1 MEFEHPEYKT
11 TFELPDKPTVR
22 QMLEYEAE
30 IERPGVA
37 MYERLWPAAK
47 KLIQNWKSEATQ
59 LDVDIDGEYTP
70 EAVAVIKWASLA
82 VFSWNLQLKEVPK
95 NA

>member
-1 MEFEHPEYKT
+1 MQLEHPEYKT

-22 QMLEYEAE
+22 QILEYEEA

-37 MYERLWPAAK
+37 MYERLWPGAK
-47 KLIQNWKSEATQ
+47 KLIQNWKSETVQ
-59 LDVDIDGEYTP
+59 LDVDLEGDYTP
-70 EAVAVIKWASLA
+70 EITAVIKWASLA
-82 VFSWNLQLKEVPK
+82 VFSWHLELKEVPK